1 MAFIALSENPQ
12 AEPWNYVVIALF
24 GLASLGVSVFAGVSG
39 ILFYTDRPFGKKAC
53 LAVSCVLFLL
63 FIVGLIHAIFTGDVG
78 GIAHGAISI
87 VVQVLYVGGYFCAS
101 VPDWF
106 YKKRHRNE
114 ENQDKQK

>member
-1 MAFIALSENPQ
+1 M
-12 AEPWNYVVIALF
+12 VIALF
-24 GLASLGVSVFAGVSG
+24 GLASLGVSVFVGVTG

-63 FIVGLIHAIFTGDVG
+63 FIVDLIHAILTGDVG

-87 VVQVLYVGGYFCAS
+87 LVQVLYVGGYFYAS
-101 VPDWF
+101 VPDWV

-114 ENQDKQK
+114 NQDEQK